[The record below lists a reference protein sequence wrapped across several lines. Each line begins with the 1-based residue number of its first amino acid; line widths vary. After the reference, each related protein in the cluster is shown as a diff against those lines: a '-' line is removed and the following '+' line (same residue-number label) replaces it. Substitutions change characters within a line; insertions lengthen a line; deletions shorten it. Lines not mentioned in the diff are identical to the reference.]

1 MKNHLTL
8 LLFCLAVLY
17 NAQSKITVVRAGEA
31 TPINRAYISCNGK
44 IIGYTNADGILNF
57 KTKCRQVDVKAPGYY
72 EDEAVVDK
80 VMQVSLSR
88 TDPKT
93 QSIEGVIISDK
104 SDPRALEILR
114 KVNANYENNSPGSL
128 SSYRYKSYQKISVDI
143 DEDSLQHYNQSLDE
157 MMKFMDRLSLQKNKK
172 ENDTTVTVKEVFAN
186 SKLFLWERAQEF
198 LYSKKYG
205 EKINVLDN
213 RVAGLTEPLYQMM
226 AVQSNRSR
234 MPKEIR
240 EENRNLYRYFLTD
253 SIDIEGRKNYVIS
266 FREVTYRQPVQRRK
280 FNGYL
285 YVDAA
290 TYGLKKIESNSKIK
304 SDGTITSIW
313 KPLYGKWFLESENI
327 KMKLTT
333 MNMQPDE
340 KDKEKD
346 KNKAKEETKK
356 KDRTADNFRTY
367 GFVTASYFDH
377 QSPIEED
384 QSDFNGYTFSVKN
397 ADGSL
402 LNQFRTEEL
411 TAREQNTYVVIDS
424 LGEKYN
430 INQKANQLAGLT
442 RGKLR
447 YKKLDFD
454 LGQLIGY
461 NLYEGIRL
469 GVAAKLNEKFSPY
482 ISPDAYFAYGFKD
495 GDVKY
500 GAGLDFN
507 TSQERT
513 SIIRAEYFNDVM
525 AAGRF
530 SENFWDFRMKLNNSG
545 IAINND
551 RFYHFDG
558 GKLSYEYDLTNA
570 LSMKLAGRRQSEQAR
585 FDYGFQ
591 NQGNGFDN
599 LSTLL
604 SFKFS
609 PFSKNIMTPQG
620 KFTTEKRYPE
630 FFLNYEQALKTLG
643 GEFTYSKVDML
654 INHNFKNRLG
664 VTGIRIY
671 GGMLMGDAP
680 IWHHYTMNGLA
691 GSSNFKFNLTSYLG
705 FSTMKGGRYFNDK
718 FIGQYFTHRIPWYF
732 KSIGQ
737 NSSSFDVIHRSVI
750 GNMKNPEFHQ
760 FEFQK
765 LDHLYQEVGL
775 EWNNFLSSYFN
786 LGLFYRVGYY
796 HTPKFSDNFAV
807 QLKFKLLGF

>member
-1 MKNHLTL
+1 MKNYLLIILCLLPALHL
-8 LLFCLAVLY
+8 
-17 NAQSKITVVRAGEA
+17 AQSKIMVSETGTEVPVR
-31 TPINRAYISCNGK
+31 RAAVLCNDQ
-44 IIGYTNADGILNF
+44 ILGYTDAKGELTF
-57 KTKCRQVDVKAPGYY
+57 RTKCRQIDIKASGYDR
-72 EDEAVVDK
+72 ENAVVDK
-80 VMQVSLSR
+80 VIQVGLSK
-88 TDPKT
+88 TDPNTK
-93 QSIEGVIISDK
+93 SIEEVIITDK
-104 SDPRALEILR
+104 SDPRALAIL
-114 KVNANYENNSPGSL
+114 KLVNDRYADNMPSSL
-128 SSYRYKSYQKISVDI
+128 DSYRYKSYEKISVDI
-143 DEDSLQHYNQSLDE
+143 DEDSLQYYNQSLSS
-157 MMKFMDRLSLQKNKK
+157 MMKMMDRFSMTKK
-172 ENDTTVTVKEVFAN
+172 QPEDTAVTVKEVFAN

-213 RVAGLTEPLYQMM
+213 RVAGLNEPLYELM
-226 AVQSNRSR
+226 AVQSNRNR

-313 KPLYGKWFLESENI
+313 QLIYGKWFLQSENL
-327 KMKLTT
+327 KMKLTN
-333 MNMQPDE
+333 MNMEPE
-340 KDKEKD
+340 SKDKS
-346 KNKAKEETKK
+346 KAKVSDTSAAQDK
-356 KDRTADNFRTY
+356 TPDNFRTY
-367 GFVTASYFDH
+367 AFVTSAYFDH
-377 QSPIEED
+377 ESPTD
-384 QSDFNGYTFSVKN
+384 DKASDFRGYTFSVKN
-397 ADGSL
+397 SDGSL
-402 LNQFRTEEL
+402 LQQYRKEPL
-411 TAREQNTYVVIDS
+411 SSREQNTYEVIDS
-424 LGEKYN
+424 LGQKYN
-430 INQKANQLAGLT
+430 IDRRAGQLAGLA
-442 RGKLR
+442 RGKFR
-447 YKKLDFD
+447 YRQVDFD
-454 LGQLIGY
+454 LGKLIGY

-469 GVAAKLNEKFSPY
+469 GIAAKLNEKFNPY
-482 ISPDAYFAYGFKD
+482 ISPDAYIAYGFKD
-495 GDVKY
+495 RGIKY
-500 GAGLDFN
+500 GAGIDFT
-507 TSQERT
+507 TSLART
-513 SIIRAEYFNDVM
+513 SVIRAEYYNDVM

-551 RFYHFDG
+551 RFYLFEG
-558 GKLSYEYDLTNA
+558 AKLSYDYDVSNSV
-570 LSMKLAGRRQSEQAR
+570 SMKLALRRQSEESA
-585 FDYGFQ
+585 FPYSYKGL
-591 NQGNGFDN
+591 GNEFEN
-599 LSTLL
+599 TSALL
-604 SFKFS
+604 SLKFS

-620 KFTTEKRYPE
+620 KFTTEKKYPE
-630 FFLNYEQALKTLG
+630 LFLNYEQAFEALG
-643 GEFTYSKVDML
+643 GDFSFGKLDML
-654 INHNFKNRLG
+654 FNHNFKNRLG

-671 GGMLMGDAP
+671 GGIMLGDAP

-705 FSTMKGGRYFNDK
+705 FSTMKGGQYFNDK

-750 GNMKNPEFHQ
+750 GNMKDPEFHQ
-760 FEFQK
+760 FEFKK

-796 HTPKFSDNFAV
+796 NTPKFSDNFAV

>member
-1 MKNHLTL
+1 MKNYLLIILCLLPALHL
-8 LLFCLAVLY
+8 
-17 NAQSKITVVRAGEA
+17 AQSKIMVSETGTEVPVR
-31 TPINRAYISCNGK
+31 RAAVLCNDQ
-44 IIGYTNADGILNF
+44 ILGYTDAKGELTF
-57 KTKCRQVDVKAPGYY
+57 RTKCRQIDIKASGYDR
-72 EDEAVVDK
+72 ENAVVDK
-80 VMQVSLSR
+80 VIQVGLSK
-88 TDPKT
+88 TDPNTK
-93 QSIEGVIISDK
+93 SIEEVIITDK
-104 SDPRALEILR
+104 SDPRALAIL
-114 KVNANYENNSPGSL
+114 KLVNDSYADNMPSSL
-128 SSYRYKSYQKISVDI
+128 DSYRYKSYEKISVDI
-143 DEDSLQHYNQSLDE
+143 DEDSLQYYNQSLSS
-157 MMKFMDRLSLQKNKK
+157 MMKMMDRFSMTKK
-172 ENDTTVTVKEVFAN
+172 QPEDTAVTVKEVFAN

-213 RVAGLTEPLYQMM
+213 RVAGLNEPLYELM
-226 AVQSNRSR
+226 AVQSNRNR

-313 KPLYGKWFLESENI
+313 QLIYGKWFLQSENL
-327 KMKLTT
+327 KMKLTN
-333 MNMQPDE
+333 MNMEPE
-340 KDKEKD
+340 SKDKS
-346 KNKAKEETKK
+346 KAKVS
-356 KDRTADNFRTY
+356 DRSAAQDKTPDNFRTY
-367 GFVTASYFDH
+367 AFVTSAYFDH
-377 QSPIEED
+377 ESPTD
-384 QSDFNGYTFSVKN
+384 DKASDFRGYTFSVKN
-397 ADGSL
+397 SDGSL
-402 LNQFRTEEL
+402 LQQYRKEPL
-411 TAREQNTYVVIDS
+411 SSREQNTYEVIDS
-424 LGEKYN
+424 LGQKYN
-430 INQKANQLAGLT
+430 IDRRAGQLAGLA
-442 RGKLR
+442 RGKFR
-447 YKKLDFD
+447 YRQVDFD
-454 LGQLIGY
+454 LGKLIGY

-469 GVAAKLNEKFSPY
+469 GIAAKLNEKFNPY
-482 ISPDAYFAYGFKD
+482 ISPDAYIAYGFKD
-495 GDVKY
+495 RGIKY
-500 GAGLDFN
+500 GAGIDFT
-507 TSQERT
+507 TSLERT
-513 SIIRAEYFNDVM
+513 SVIRAEYYNDVM

-551 RFYHFDG
+551 RFYLFEG
-558 GKLSYEYDLTNA
+558 AKLSYDYDVSNSV
-570 LSMKLAGRRQSEQAR
+570 SMKLAVRRQSEESA
-585 FDYGFQ
+585 FPYSYKGL
-591 NQGNGFDN
+591 GNEFEN
-599 LSTLL
+599 TSALL
-604 SFKFS
+604 SLKFS

-620 KFTTEKRYPE
+620 KFTTEKKYPE
-630 FFLNYEQALKTLG
+630 LFLNYEQAFEALG
-643 GEFTYSKVDML
+643 GDFSFGKLDML
-654 INHNFKNRLG
+654 FNHNFKNRLG

-671 GGMLMGDAP
+671 GGIMLGDAP

-705 FSTMKGGRYFNDK
+705 FSTMKGGQYFNDK

-750 GNMKNPEFHQ
+750 GNMKDPEFHQ
-760 FEFQK
+760 FEFKK

-796 HTPKFSDNFAV
+796 NTPKFSDNFAV